1 MAEEEKHEKDGDA
14 EVESTKGDSKGT
26 GKLIKVGG
34 GLVGL
39 ILMAWIAATFAVPS
53 KEKHPRFSTPFTV
66 PMVLD
71 PETKIPVN
79 LDENNKTRFLQ
90 MNFNLF
96 VRCYEASYVNARQ
109 NDPNYEPFLKSRL
122 IAIATSKKLDEVIG
136 GEAAQHAFLE
146 EVRDH
151 IDPILFPVHV
161 GDTKNPLA
169 AHEESGLMPGS
180 MMDRASF
187 RGKFHDHV
195 LKVDAPARTVA
206 IDDGPPLEFTGD
218 EENLVIRTGTGE
230 VLYLDVTDLDPEFIG
245 ELPIGVHGRINRVL
259 AVELVVQ

>member
-1 MAEEEKHEKDGDA
+1 MAETDKQEKDG
-14 EVESTKGDSKGT
+14 EVEVTTAKPKGKGKWIT
-26 GKLIKVGG
+26 IGG
-34 GLVGL
+34 GFAGLLV
-39 ILMAWIAATFAVPS
+39 MAWIAATLAVPS
-53 KEKHPRFSTPFTV
+53 KAKHPRFSTPFTV

-71 PETKIPVN
+71 PDTKIPVN

-96 VRCYEASYVNARQ
+96 VRCYDESYVNTRQ

-169 AHEESGLMPGS
+169 AHENSGLAPGS
-180 MMDRASF
+180 MMGRASF
-187 RGKFHDHV
+187 RGRFYDHV
-195 LKVDAPARTVA
+195 LKVDAPART
-206 IDDGPPLEFTGD
+206 ITFDDSKPIEFTG
-218 EENLVIRTGTGE
+218 EEDNLVVRTPTGE
-230 VLYLDVTDLDPEFIG
+230 VLYLDVTDLHDDFIG
-245 ELPIGVHGRINRVL
+245 ELPIGVHGRIGQVL